1 MAWPDGVEE
10 LERCLCFPIRS
21 GFLGERDVEWGD
33 IMATATVAVLPPT
46 LLVMLVQQNL
56 IKGLTLGAVKG

>member
-1 MAWPDGVEE
+1 MAGVAEDALAPAAAPTAE
-10 LERCLCFPIRS
+10 AAGPQ
-21 GFLGERDVEWGD
+21 GHT
-33 IMATATVAVLPPT
+33 ATEATVAVLPPT

>member
-1 MAWPDGVEE
+1 MAGVAADALAPAAVPTAEAAG
-10 LERCLCFPIRS
+10 PQ
-21 GFLGERDVEWGD
+21 GHA
-33 IMATATVAVLPPT
+33 ATEATVAVLPPT

>member
-1 MAWPDGVEE
+1 
-10 LERCLCFPIRS
+10 
-21 GFLGERDVEWGD
+21 
-33 IMATATVAVLPPT
+33 MATATVAVLPPT